1 MADGWVFASGYVL
14 MWQMKFSD
22 DKCKIECAGKRNC
35 NHALTLIGPNCTII
49 PHGRALGAAA
59 ESSQEQQHGSQLK
72 EKKANKI
79 LGTGRKKI
87 RKQKLDSC
95 CTRAVSGHILHAE
108 QVGHSTSG
116 GCR

>member
-79 LGTGRKKI
+79 
-87 RKQKLDSC
+87 
-95 CTRAVSGHILHAE
+95 
-108 QVGHSTSG
+108 
-116 GCR
+116 